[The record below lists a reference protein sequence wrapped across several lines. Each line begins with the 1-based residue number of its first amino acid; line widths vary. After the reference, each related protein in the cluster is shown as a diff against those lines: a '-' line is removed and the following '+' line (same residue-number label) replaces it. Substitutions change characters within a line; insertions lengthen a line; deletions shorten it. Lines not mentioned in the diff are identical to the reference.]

1 MKILLVGSG
10 GREHAMAWKIT
21 SSPMVDE
28 LLCVPGSD
36 AILSLPK
43 AKNSGVDQ
51 GDLVALADYASKQC
65 VDLTV
70 IGPEAPLVDGI
81 TDEFA
86 KRGLK
91 VFGPSKRAAMLE
103 GSKIFCKE
111 LLLRNNI
118 PTAGAEFYDDYEK
131 AASALENWEP
141 PVVVKADGLAAGKG
155 VVVCDT
161 RDKAREALKS
171 MLVDKT
177 FGAAGE
183 RVIIEE
189 CLVGEEASFIAI
201 TDGEVV
207 LPLAGS
213 QDHKRVDDGDKGPN
227 TGGMGAYSPAPVL
240 DKAMSSRVY
249 EEIMLPTV
257 RAMAALGTPFMGT
270 LYAGLMITGEG
281 PKVLEFNVR
290 FGDPETQPL
299 LFRLESDLASIMSA
313 AVDGGLKKTKIKWN
327 PQTAV
332 CVVAASG
339 GYPGHY
345 DKGKEIT
352 GLGELEGLDD
362 VYVFHA
368 GTKLKDGRWYTN
380 GGRVLGVTARGQGAR
395 TAVEKA
401 YLAMQKIKFEGMHF
415 RKDIGKK
422 AIERP

>member
-1 MKILLVGSG
+1 LKILLVGSG